1 MKQVNINAIEK
12 LIKQYY
18 ESASELLEYTDKHW
32 DAMYYDIQ
40 GYYGALNEEPEYID
54 VDVLNKQ
61 IKAVNMLL
69 DAHKSL
75 NYIYG

>member
-1 MKQVNINAIEK
+1 MSQLNIDQIEK

-18 ESASELLEYTDKHW
+18 ESASDLLKYTDRYW
-32 DAMYYDIQ
+32 DNMYYDIQ

-61 IKAVNMLL
+61 IETVKMLTES
-69 DAHKSL
+69 HKSL